1 MANERQLNLDKK
13 DVELLL
19 EVNKKAIEL
28 QTETSSQY
36 EDLIEGLEAVGKENR
51 DNRTDIIK
59 IKEIASELDETVS
72 DLKKEMKSD
81 IEKLDSKLKEIKD
94 SMFKTG
100 VLISAGII
108 SLVVQIIEIFIH
120 FKK

>member
-36 EDLIEGLEAVGKENR
+36 EDLIEGLEAVEKENR

-59 IKEIASELDETVS
+59 IKEIASELDATVS

>member
-36 EDLIEGLEAVGKENR
+36 EDLIEGLEAIEKENR

>member
-36 EDLIEGLEAVGKENR
+36 EDLIEGLEAVEKENR